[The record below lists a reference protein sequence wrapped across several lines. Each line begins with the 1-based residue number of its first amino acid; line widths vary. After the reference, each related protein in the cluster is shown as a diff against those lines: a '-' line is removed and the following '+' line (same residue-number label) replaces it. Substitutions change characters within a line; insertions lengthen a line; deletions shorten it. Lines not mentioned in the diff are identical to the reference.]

1 MERILFKDGSYI
13 EIKKDD
19 ITGETNIELVFKSK
33 KEFKLKNGDF
43 LFEDG
48 RIMIVKSYPSNYHAL
63 IYPVRD
69 DKVQYNRRYGLHFS
83 HPSFRYAT
91 EVEKHA
97 LLDAIRKDGKYW
109 DEDNKCI
116 KDIPSKDFVPKD
128 GDYVTIEYSGDSNF
142 EPDCETNKVVG
153 ILRGKLCKGNN
164 GFPFYAGINLSGEL
178 CLYGSFGNNE
188 GDISR
193 PSTEE
198 ERKELLDM
206 LEDFAFWEKA
216 DKKGGDDKTKNPQ
229 RKFKTGDKVRIKDG
243 ISSET
248 HFSDSFVPGM
258 DKFLGKVLTI
268 KGYVADGDVDIMED
282 PNFFW
287 FSEEWLEPCIEE
299 IKQDDCQKLQSKFK
313 IGDKVRIKDGIS
325 SETHFYNGFIPQ
337 MDILLGKVL
346 TIKECIE
353 DKRVSIEEDYY
364 GLYFS
369 EDWLEPVPESIKIG
383 DWVIYFPDENK
394 KLATVGIL
402 SDVVI
407 HDGKLGFLIDN
418 KVFVQQIIKWEGTK
432 EQLENVRKGES

>member
-153 ILRGKLCKGNN
+153 ILRGKLSKGNN

-188 GDISR
+188 GDIVR

-206 LEDFAFWEKA
+206 LEDFASWEKA
-216 DKKGGDDKTKNPQ
+216 DKQSEDDDTKNPQ
-229 RKFKTGDKVRIKDG
+229 PKFKAGDK
-243 ISSET
+243 
-248 HFSDSFVPGM
+248 
-258 DKFLGKVLTI
+258 
-268 KGYVADGDVDIMED
+268 A
-282 PNFFW
+282 
-287 FSEEWLEPCIEE
+287 
-299 IKQDDCQKLQSKFK
+299 
-313 IGDKVRIKDGIS
+313 RIKDGIS

-383 DWVIYFPDENK
+383 DWVIYFHNEDTTV
-394 KLATVGIL
+394 ATVGVL

-407 HDGKLGFLIDN
+407 HDGKLGFLIDDN
-418 KVFVQQIIKWEGTK
+418 VFVRQIIKWNWTK
-432 EQLENVRKGES
+432 EQLEKVRKGEL

>member
-1 MERILFKDGSYI
+1 MTRNDK
-13 EIKKDD
+13 
-19 ITGETNIELVFKSK
+19 TGEVCVSAVIREQK
-33 KEFKLKNGDF
+33 KFEPKNGDF

-48 RIMIVKSYPSNYHAL
+48 RIMIAKSYPSNYHAL
-63 IYPVRD
+63 INPVID
-69 DKVQYNRRYGLHFS
+69 DKVLYNRNYGLPFS
-83 HPSFRYAT
+83 DPSFRYAT

-97 LLDAIRKDGKYW
+97 LLDAIKKDGKYW
-109 DEDNKCI
+109 DEENKCI
-116 KDIPSKDFVPKD
+116 KDVSSNDFEPKE
-128 GDYVTIEYSGDSNF
+128 GDYITIEYPKDSVF
-142 EPDCETNKVVG
+142 LTGCVTNKVIG

-188 GDISR
+188 GDISS

-198 ERKELLDM
+198 ERKELLEM
-206 LEDFAFWEKA
+206 LDDFAFWEKE
-216 DKKGGDDKTKNPQ
+216 DRKGVDEDTKNPQ
-229 RKFKTGDKVRIKDG
+229 PKFKAGDKVRIKDG
-243 ISSET
+243 FSSKT
-248 HFSDSFVPGM
+248 HSFNGFVPQM
-258 DKFLGKVLTI
+258 DKLLDNVLTI
-268 KGYVADGDVDIMED
+268 KKYLGNGWFIVEED
-282 PNFFW
+282 EHGFF
-287 FSEEWLEPCIEE
+287 FYEGWLEPIPENSTTTNY
-299 IKQDDCQKLQSKFK
+299 QSTQRKFNV
-313 IGDKVRIKDGIS
+313 GDKVRIKDGIS

-383 DWVIYFPDENK
+383 DWVIYFHNEDTTV
-394 KLATVGIL
+394 ATVGVL